1 MENLSKIIESI
12 LFVAGDSVELF
23 EIADKLQIELEEV
36 KAAAEQLKKEK
47 EDLMCG
53 IQILLFNNKAQLCSN
68 PEYVEQVKEVL
79 NPIKERQLTKA
90 VLEVCSIIAYKQPV
104 TRTDVENI
112 RGKDSDY
119 AINCLIENN
128 IIEVVGRKDAVGKPL
143 LFGTTDNF
151 LKKFGL
157 SSLDDLPDYDELL
170 ERIKVLYENKSDNS
184 LFDFRSIPEEGVT
197 KATDEEQNLTEE
209 EENQILESIGEVS
222 KSVEY
227 ELDKNDLD
235 KELNKIMENLNLN
248 EENFEDSD
256 DGFFEN
262 DNKF

>member
-23 EIADKLQIELEEV
+23 EIADKLQVELEEV
-36 KAAAEQLKKEK
+36 KTAAEQLKKEK
-47 EDLMCG
+47 EDLKCG

-68 PEYVEQVKEVL
+68 PDYVEQVKEVL

-157 SSLDDLPDYDELL
+157 SSLDELPDYDELL
-170 ERIKVLYENKSDNS
+170 ERIKVLYENKADNS

-197 KATDEEQNLTEE
+197 KATDEEQSLTEE
-209 EENQILESIGEVS
+209 EEEKILENISEVS
-222 KSVEY
+222 SSVEY
-227 ELDKNDLD
+227 ELDKKDID
-235 KELNKIMENLNLN
+235 KELNKIMEDLNLN
-248 EENFEDSD
+248 DENFEDSENM
-256 DGFFEN
+256 FFEN